1 MKSKV
6 DQLDIDK
13 LIPAPVDLS
22 KLSDV
27 VKNNA
32 VKKTK
37 YDELFKEVDAVES
50 TGTSNLVKK
59 LDYNTKINEI

>member
-13 LIPAPVDLS
+13 LIPATVDLS

-37 YDELFKEVDAVES
+37 YDELFKKVDAVES

>member
-13 LIPAPVDLS
+13 LIPAPVDWS

-37 YDELFKEVDAVES
+37 YDELFKKVDAVES

-59 LDYNTKINEI
+59 LDYNTKVNEI

>member
-13 LIPAPVDLS
+13 LIPVPVDLS

-37 YDELFKEVDAVES
+37 YDELFKKVDAVES

>member
-22 KLSDV
+22 KLGDV

-37 YDELFKEVDAVES
+37 YDELFKKVDAVES

>member
-32 VKKTK
+32 AKKTK
-37 YDELFKEVDAVES
+37 YDELFKKVDAVES